1 MTSRKFILS
10 LFLIWLS
17 PIVTSCEKS
26 ASPSVDDRM
35 VVVTTFTIIA
45 DMAREV
51 AGEAAVV
58 ESLIKPGSEIHSYEP
73 TPKDIV
79 RAQKAKLILSNGMNL
94 EAWFAK
100 FYQHLGNIPNVV
112 VTEGI
117 KPIDISGG
125 PYKGKPNPHAWM
137 SPTLA
142 LHYVENICEAMS
154 TRDPSNA
161 EIYRKNALSY
171 QTKIR
176 ALDVTWREA
185 LSRIP
190 TEKRCLVTSEGAFA
204 YLCADYGMQDV
215 YLWPINADAQGTPQQ
230 VQSVIELVRS
240 RAVPVV
246 FSESTVSD
254 KPMRQV
260 ARETGTR
267 YGGLLYVDS
276 LTDSAGPVPSY
287 LKLLEHNA
295 RTMVDGFLQ
304 NQQEDDG
311 NHP

>member
-1 MTSRKFILS
+1 MM
-10 LFLIWLS
+10 
-17 PIVTSCEKS
+17 KS
-26 ASPSVDDRM
+26 WCWIAVIAISVWGCKPKEAAADADKL

-51 AGEAAVV
+51 AGDAAVV
-58 ESLIKPGSEIHSYEP
+58 ESLIKPGAEIHGYEP

-100 FYQHLGNIPNVV
+100 FYQHLEKVPNVV

-117 KPIDISGG
+117 TPIDISGG
-125 PYKGKPNPHAWM
+125 PYQGRPNPHAWM

-142 LHYVENICEAMS
+142 LTYVDRIAEAMAAHDAPNAEVY
-154 TRDPSNA
+154 RKNA
-161 EIYRKNALSY
+161 EIYK
-171 QTKIR
+171 TKIR
-176 ALDVTWREA
+176 EVDGKLRET

-190 TEKRCLVTSEGAFA
+190 AEKRCLVTSEGAFS
-204 YLCADYGMQDV
+204 YLCKDYDMQAV

-230 VQSVIELVRS
+230 VQSVIDRVRS
-240 RAVPVV
+240 QSVPVV

-260 ARETGTR
+260 AQETGAR
-267 YGGLLYVDS
+267 YGGVLYVDS
-276 LTDSAGPVPSY
+276 LTDAEGPVPTY
-287 LKLLEHNA
+287 LALLEKNA
-295 RTMVDGFLQ
+295 ETIVQGFL
-304 NQQEDDG
+304 
-311 NHP
+311 PAP

>member
-1 MTSRKFILS
+1 MRISILIGTLS
-10 LFLIWLS
+10 LVVFGCRSQQVGLHG
-17 PIVTSCEKS
+17 EKF
-26 ASPSVDDRM
+26 

-58 ESLIKPGSEIHSYEP
+58 ESLIKPGAEIHGYEP

-100 FYQHLGNIPNVV
+100 FYQHLGAVPNVV

-125 PYKGKPNPHAWM
+125 PYEGKPNPHAWM
-137 SPTLA
+137 SPNLA
-142 LHYVENICEAMS
+142 MSYVERIYEAFAEH
-154 TRDPSNA
+154 DAHHA
-161 EIYRKNALSY
+161 EIYRKNADAY
-171 QTKIR
+171 KAKIR
-176 ALDVTWREA
+176 AVDVKLRET
-185 LSRIP
+185 LSKIP
-190 TEKRCLVTSEGAFA
+190 AEKRCLVTSEGAFA
-204 YLCADYGMQDV
+204 YLCKDYGMQSA

-230 VQSVIELVRS
+230 VQSVIDRVRS
-240 RAVPVV
+240 QSVPVV

-260 ARETGTR
+260 AQETGAR
-267 YGGLLYVDS
+267 YGGVLYVDS
-276 LTDSAGPVPSY
+276 LTDADGPVTTY
-287 LKLLEHNA
+287 LQLLEHNA
-295 RTMVDGFLQ
+295 NTIVEGFL
-304 NQQEDDG
+304 E
-311 NHP
+311 P